1 MVKMVIGEVK
11 TQTEQIK
18 SYAKTYSQALESV
31 SAATQG
37 IQLAVGMSGEGMDAI
52 KSYLSSV
59 YPALCKAAILHSE
72 AVVQAN
78 EQYLEAYVS
87 QCGSEDLDS
96 EELQDQINEANRLIQ
111 GFQSSKDSFAQ
122 AKRNL
127 SEDNSKLLGMIFQA
141 AMNSMDAGITRN
153 QAKKAKIEEKLQK
166 FLAFCDQSTSYFDG
180 LNDTGSLLAKGM
192 QALGVNGGGSIGP
205 GSWNGKGFSL
215 KDTSWIK
222 DVNLRWTEREFKNT
236 KYEVNI
242 RMDEF
247 GNPIYEVYKN
257 GKLDSEATLEYIALM
272 AELRLRELDNFL
284 NSPIGKVYTTV
295 VGMSFLYGGAKIIVK
310 GIVDLGNGLAMAY
323 GMDAATGQMIP
334 MLVRSDGLVISEV
347 IQSVSAGVAQAI
359 TGIGISAIGGG
370 DSLLGAKGTQTDSKT
385 LWQNGKTERVD
396 VENFD
401 PGKQSGDVHY
411 HEPNNTKWRYDI
423 ELKKFVHPKSGEI
436 APKRIQKILK
446 DPKVQKAIE
455 KALKILGV

>member
-1 MVKMVIGEVK
+1 MPMVKMVIGEVQ

-18 SYAKTYSQALESV
+18 SYGKTYSQALESV
-31 SAATQG
+31 STATQG
-37 IQLAVGMSGEGMDAI
+37 IQLAVGMSGEEMDAI

-78 EQYLEAYVS
+78 EQYVEAYIS

-96 EELQDQINEANRLIQ
+96 EELQEQIDEADKLIQ
-111 GFQSSKDSFAQ
+111 GFQSSKDSYAR

-127 SEDNSKLLGMIFQA
+127 SDDKDKLMGMIFQA
-141 AMNSMDAGITRN
+141 AINSMDAGITRN

-180 LNDTGSLLAKGM
+180 LNDTGNLLAKGM
-192 QALGVNGGGSIGP
+192 QALGANGNGSIGP

-215 KDTSWIK
+215 NDTSWIK

-236 KYEVNI
+236 NYEVKI

-247 GNPIYEVYKN
+247 GNPTYEVYKN

-284 NSPIGKVYTTV
+284 NSPIGRVYTTV
-295 VGMSFLYGGAKIIVK
+295 LGMSFLYGGAKIIVK

-323 GMDAATGQMIP
+323 GMDAATGQLIP
-334 MLVRSDGLVISEV
+334 VLVRTDGLVISEV
-347 IQSVSAGVAQAI
+347 IQSVSAGVAQVV
-359 TGIGISAIGGG
+359 TGITVNAFGELSTGDLTPGGRSLSTHGAERANERGFTPETIDSIIDNNMKNRSSRIDELGRKTWEYIDPRGNKVVTNEWGGIISVHSPAPGG
-370 DSLLGAKGTQTDSKT
+370 
-385 LWQNGKTERVD
+385 V
-396 VENFD
+396 
-401 PGKQSGDVHY
+401 Y
-411 HEPNNTKWRYDI
+411 I
-423 ELKKFVHPKSGEI
+423 PK
-436 APKRIQKILK
+436 
-446 DPKVQKAIE
+446 
-455 KALKILGV
+455 